1 MAIRPR
7 YAYFDEDGNARAMS
21 QARYERV
28 MDLHTREPFAELAG
42 RRVRFLTLYVW
53 IEDGVPVEVSR
64 VEPSL
69 VAFDDE
75 GRLDRAEAE
84 RQLHAAVNLVE
95 QAVFG
100 TAEVGVVPA
109 AARF

>member
-1 MAIRPR
+1 M
-7 YAYFDEDGNARAMS
+7 ES
-21 QARYERV
+21 
-28 MDLHTREPFAELAG
+28 
-42 RRVRFLTLYVW
+42 
-53 IEDGVPVEVSR
+53 
-64 VEPSL
+64 SL

-100 TAEVGVVPA
+100 TTELGVVPA
-109 AARF
+109 AARFQTAGFRWKPTQAELEAALAVHRLRGSR